1 MTTML
6 IILWG
11 RFLEP
16 DPAKVTLLNWVHLHW
31 FVTANRLTW
40 YGSHHIIYGFWC
52 TYFSVLMC
60 YCLYPSLPIASVVY
74 QTKWPTLYSSCEIV
88 QNNLKYYCEL
98 CNEES
103 VIAFIGSMLFNFEL
117 GLPRGPCFFILWNN
131 LKFLLCS
138 PKYFN
143 IICFPK
149 FNFTKFPSFE
159 KFWPIFSWPPKNIV
173 KKVPHNYNKI
183 SLLQACSYH
192 KLSYYSNRKL

>member
-1 MTTML
+1 M
-6 IILWG
+6 I
-11 RFLEP
+11 
-16 DPAKVTLLNWVHLHW
+16 WVS
-31 FVTANRLTW
+31 
-40 YGSHHIIYGFWC
+40 SHHIWLLMHIFQC
-52 TYFSVLMC
+52 FDVLLLIPFLTYCFH
-60 YCLYPSLPIASVVY
+60 Y
-74 QTKWPTLYSSCEIV
+74 QTKWPTLNSSCEIV